1 MSMGVTSSA
10 SIANYGMHRVPVLS
24 YYGARAMDRYCTPRL
39 DKLRSREGEDAWI
52 WVAIFRTD
60 QLRCGCSSCTL
71 GGTVSLSQAVED
83 ASQDIVGSIR
93 GLHLH
98 RGGSPGLRAAAQRHA
113 CAVHLGRG
121 GECGRVSKSQITHAR
136 AHSTTSCTRVTF
148 VLILW
153 GAPFHFS
160 SWTATPKVTHCA
172 CVAWAM
178 HAMHFFGNEQ
188 TALAWHEPMLSQ
200 KPRVWPLPRQ
210 DEQPGWQEA
219 QHWSIRCMPSNA
231 GRPVS
236 SPTSEVEHEP
246 FTWPWTQT

>member
-39 DKLRSREGEDAWI
+39 DKLRRREGEDAWI

-60 QLRCGCSSCTL
+60 RLSCGCSRCTL

-121 GECGRVSKSQITHAR
+121 GECGR
-136 AHSTTSCTRVTF
+136 
-148 VLILW
+148 
-153 GAPFHFS
+153 GA
-160 SWTATPKVTHCA
+160 
-172 CVAWAM
+172 
-178 HAMHFFGNEQ
+178 GGE
-188 TALAWHEPMLSQ
+188 
-200 KPRVWPLPRQ
+200 
-210 DEQPGWQEA
+210 
-219 QHWSIRCMPSNA
+219 
-231 GRPVS
+231 
-236 SPTSEVEHEP
+236 
-246 FTWPWTQT
+246 